1 MDGEHETVRVAE
13 GETPMS
19 SWGAGLPDC
28 WVWGG
33 VARLAAPQGCF
44 SEASLA
50 GPMGEERPKISGD
63 GQASAGM
70 PAVAHEISGLAAPLL
85 NAIGE
90 GVALV
95 NALGEVVWANDLF
108 GGMAEGAREP
118 ILRAA
123 RDEIASRIRG
133 DGRPGVIGGA
143 ARRDV
148 ATGDDSA
155 VFQALVSPVSTGG
168 GGVAFYAVVVRDVTA
183 IRRTQ
188 QKIDALDRAGGELVR
203 LEAETVRRMNAA
215 ERVKYLEGK
224 VVRFAKDLLHFDHFA
239 IRLLDERTGKLE
251 LVIKHELPESFDSFD
266 IYPKLEGCGI
276 SGYVAATGRSYVCED
291 TAKDELFLPGLTGAR
306 SSLTVPLRLHDKV
319 IGIFDIESQ
328 QAGAFTDTDRQ
339 FAEIFGRY
347 IAMALHILDLLVVER
362 STTNQSVSGRVE
374 GELNEP
380 LQDIINEVDHLRHM
394 ADHDP
399 QTAAHIER
407 IRSDVEAIRR
417 RVRDVAAGPTT
428 LLGVERALA
437 DRTRDPALE
446 GKRVLVADDEPRIR
460 RIIGEVLK
468 HRGCEVVVCENGAQA
483 IEVLRAVEAGRVA
496 PFDLVV
502 SDIKMPDRNG
512 YEVFAAARASTRSV
526 PVILMTGFGYDPHH
540 SIVRASQEGLQGV
553 LFKPFQVEMLLE
565 QVRKAVSP
573 QA

>member
-1 MDGEHETVRVAE
+1 MV
-13 GETPMS
+13 
-19 SWGAGLPDC
+19 GA
-28 WVWGG
+28 
-33 VARLAAPQGCF
+33 
-44 SEASLA
+44 
-50 GPMGEERPKISGD
+50 MGDQRPKVSGS
-63 GQASAGM
+63 GSPEQPVTAPTVG
-70 PAVAHEISGLAAPLL
+70 HEIAGLAAPLL

-95 NALGEVVWANDLF
+95 GVHGEPIWANDLF
-108 GGMAEGAREP
+108 TGLNEAVRER
-118 ILRAA
+118 ILRVA
-123 RDEIASRIRG
+123 RDEIGSWLRAEARPETAAALSV
-133 DGRPGVIGGA
+133 GREVA
-143 ARRDV
+143 AADE
-148 ATGDDSA
+148 SA
-155 VFQALVSPVSTGG
+155 VFQVLVSPVKRAAGAGTG
-168 GGVAFYAVVVRDVTA
+168 ATPEHFAIAVRDVTA

-203 LEAETVRRMNAA
+203 LEAEAVRKMNAA

-224 VVRFAKDLLHFDHFA
+224 IVKFAKDLLHFDHFA

-251 LVIKHELPESFDSFD
+251 LVIKHALPESFDSFD
-266 IYPKLEGCGI
+266 IYPRLEGCGI
-276 SGYVAATGRSYVCED
+276 SGYVAATGRSYVCAD

-328 QAGAFTDTDRQ
+328 QAGAFGESERQ

-374 GELNEP
+374 GELAEP

-399 QTAAHIER
+399 RTAAHIER
-407 IRSDVEAIRR
+407 IRADVEAIRS

-428 LLGVERALA
+428 LLGVDKALA
-437 DRTRDPALE
+437 DRSRDPALE
-446 GKRVLVADDEPRIR
+446 GKRILVADDEPRIR
-460 RIIGEVLK
+460 RIIGEVLR
-468 HRGCEVVVCENGAQA
+468 HRGCDVVTCENGAQA
-483 IEVLRAVEAGRVA
+483 IELLRTVEAGGMA
-496 PFDLVV
+496 PFDLIV

-512 YEVFAAARASTRSV
+512 YEVFAAARSVKQDV

-540 SIVRASQEGLQGV
+540 SIVRASQEGLQSV

-565 QVRKAVSP
+565 QVRKAVTPAAS
-573 QA
+573 A